1 VWASSAL
8 EYQPAARA
16 QEAGSPDPR
25 AVLDRAHA
33 IVPYEVPH
41 LPSGNHES
49 ARANRKGQRP
59 PDVVD
64 QLFAIAAMALLGV
77 AGIIIGWVLLAL

>member
-1 VWASSAL
+1 
-8 EYQPAARA
+8 
-16 QEAGSPDPR
+16 
-25 AVLDRAHA
+25 
-33 IVPYEVPH
+33 VPYEVPH